1 MVRKF
6 QNIAFGYAIPS
17 YFHNIESTLHICVH
31 VYYITILSTM
41 KECCEEARRSNARK
55 SQRQTRF
62 YNRRFNTSNLRPGD
76 KVLLRTDAF
85 KGKRKLKDN
94 WSDEVFTIVRQLH
107 PRVPTFEIR
116 SEEGNLRTAHRNRL
130 LLYEPP
136 LAAEE
141 SKERGKDAAADDG
154 GRDPPALI
162 PARRAQTEHDQ
173 PRTENDTDSISA
185 GGVKDTGLCPEEPA
199 GTDTALRRPGAT
211 RCRTREVIDLMTL
224 LRPTGVSAASGL

>member
-1 MVRKF
+1 MM
-6 QNIAFGYAIPS
+6 FGRRPRLPIDF
-17 YFHNIESTLHICVH
+17 YFPTMRDPPRGTKKISKQVDE
-31 VYYITILSTM
+31 ILSTM
-41 KECCEEARRSNARK
+41 KECCEEARRSNARE

-62 YNRRFNTSNLRPGD
+62 YNRRFNASSLRPGD

-116 SEEGNLRTAHRNRL
+116 SEEGNLKTAHRNRL
-130 LLYEPP
+130 LLYKPP

-141 SKERGKDAAADDG
+141 PKERGKDAAAEDG

-173 PRTENDTDSISA
+173 PRTE
-185 GGVKDTGLCPEEPA
+185 
-199 GTDTALRRPGAT
+199 T
-211 RCRTREVIDLMTL
+211 RHRQYFHRSREGH
-224 LRPTGVSAASGL
+224 RAKP